1 MELLKLISVVIALI
15 SFVMS
20 ACFAI
25 SAWFNLREQRRD
37 IRRLQFEQVR
47 IFAMISAVKLQ
58 GDFDQLL
65 QLKNKMADYL
75 EREQYEK
82 AQHLKELIAQQEE
95 RTRIAIQLFNERFGD
110 IAGVSVEKVEL

>member
-1 MELLKLISVVIALI
+1 MELLELIIEVIAPI
-15 SFVMS
+15 SYAVLTF
-20 ACFAI
+20 FAI

-65 QLKNKMADYL
+65 QMKNKMADYL

-95 RTRIAIQLFNERFGD
+95 QTRIALKLFNERFGD